1 MGDVQAQTEYIRLSI
16 DTALKSQQRWM
27 KRNRARALLLQTG
40 TVAAS
45 GAITVLFGLR
55 GVAPRFETT
64 LANAALVC
72 GIAITVTQA
81 WEAFFSDRD
90 MWISRARCLHEIGS
104 LRSNFEYVIAK
115 HGSPRQSHGTFGIS
129 VDSSQPRAHRGRD
142 ARQAQAESSTSV
154 SERASEP
161 TTQSERASEPT
172 APSKPS

>member
-1 MGDVQAQTEYIRLSI
+1 MSDVQAQTAFIRLSI

-27 KRNRARALLLQTG
+27 KRTRARALLLQTG

-45 GAITVLFGLR
+45 GAITVLLGLR
-55 GVAPRFETT
+55 GVAPRFETM

-115 HGSPRQSHGTFGIS
+115 HGSDVDPTVLDDFMTQLVRIHEAESRRWREIRGPRWPA
-129 VDSSQPRAHRGRD
+129 SQPA
-142 ARQAQAESSTSV
+142 A
-154 SERASEP
+154 
-161 TTQSERASEPT
+161 
-172 APSKPS
+172 APSHQPAGKDTV